1 MDVSSAVTGSSAIK
15 AAAAAAHFY
24 PTFSMA
30 ALMDYSF
37 THCPQSHC
45 QKLSLFFFLEVTHGF
60 RNEGKN
66 VRCGNAVDAFFWL

>member
-15 AAAAAAHFY
+15 AAARFY
-24 PTFSMA
+24 PIFAMA
-30 ALMDYSF
+30 TLMDCSF
-37 THCPQSHC
+37 THCPQSLC
-45 QKLSLFFFLEVTHGF
+45 QKLSLFFVFLEVTRGF